1 MIPKKIH
8 YCWFGKNPLPN
19 EVKKCIESWKLFCPD
34 YEIIE
39 WNEENYDVFKIDYM
53 AEAYKAKK
61 YAFVSDYA
69 RLDIIY
75 NNGGIYLDTDVELI
89 RPLDDLLHHSCY
101 LGMELP
107 GRVAT
112 GLGFGAVKGNNFLYE
127 NMKYYEHNHFFY
139 KGRMN
144 LTTCVE
150 ITTNI
155 LKKHG
160 LSNDDNIQIIKD
172 TIIFSTE
179 YFCPYDIEKGI
190 TNLTCNTISI
200 HHYSASWYQGG
211 NIIKNIRKKTIPIK
225 IKIRKRIDSSFGI
238 GSYEKI
244 KKILKGF

>member
-53 AEAYKAKK
+53 AEAYKAEK

-127 NMKYYEHNHFFY
+127 NMKYYEH
-139 KGRMN
+139 K
-144 LTTCVE
+144 
-150 ITTNI
+150 
-155 LKKHG
+155 
-160 LSNDDNIQIIKD
+160 
-172 TIIFSTE
+172 
-179 YFCPYDIEKGI
+179 
-190 TNLTCNTISI
+190 
-200 HHYSASWYQGG
+200 
-211 NIIKNIRKKTIPIK
+211 
-225 IKIRKRIDSSFGI
+225 
-238 GSYEKI
+238 
-244 KKILKGF
+244 

>member
-127 NMKYYEHNHFFY
+127 NMKYYEQNHFIING
-139 KGRMN
+139 KKN
-144 LTTCVE
+144 LTSCVD
-150 ITTNI
+150 ITTSI
-155 LKKHG
+155 LENYG
-160 LSNDDNIQIIKD
+160 LTDENKMQSFKDIIVLP
-172 TIIFSTE
+172 TE
-179 YFCPYDIEKGI
+179 YFCPYNFLSKKTNITEK
-190 TNLTCNTISI
+190 TYSI
-200 HHYSASWYQGG
+200 HHFSSTWYSE
-211 NIIKNIRKKTIPIK
+211 NK
-225 IKIRKRIDSSFGI
+225 IKRKVNKFMLPYKAKVKIVLDKYFGK
-238 GSYEKI
+238 GTYNKI
-244 KKILKGF
+244 KKFISL